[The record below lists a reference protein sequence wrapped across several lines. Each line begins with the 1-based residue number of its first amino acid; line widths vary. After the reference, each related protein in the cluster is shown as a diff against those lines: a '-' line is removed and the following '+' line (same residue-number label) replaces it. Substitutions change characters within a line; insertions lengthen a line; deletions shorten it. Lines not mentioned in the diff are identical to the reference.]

1 MLVDDHGFVRSA
13 IRQALTATDIEVVGE
28 ASSAEEALR
37 IAPELRPDVLLID
50 IDLPGA
56 SGLRLLRELRPRL
69 PDAKFVML
77 TVSTSQADVLEAV
90 RLGAVGY
97 LTKDLDAD
105 ALLRAIRGVGDGDLA
120 MPRKLAARTMR
131 DLVDGVGARAMER
144 GTPGLDAL
152 SPREDEILRLLADGM
167 TDREIAEALTISTRT
182 VETHVSNILRKLD
195 ARNRA
200 EAARRYVDDA
210 EEPRRRRLL
219 AGRRS
224 GPGAGAA
231 RALDREARPVAEGD
245 EQPFAGQRELVDLA
259 ELDLERRVPHDQ
271 QSLGR
276 EDELAGELVRAV
288 AEEVA
293 GDQRRGSDV
302 DRLLARPE
310 AFGRSP
316 STSMLGSPSTR

>member
-1 MLVDDHGFVRSA
+1 MRSILRVMLVDDHGFVRSA
-13 IRQALTATDIEVVGE
+13 IRQALTATDIQVVGE
-28 ASSAEEALR
+28 APSAEEALR

-97 LTKDLDAD
+97 LTKDLDAE

-182 VETHVSNILRKLD
+182 VESHVSNILRKLD
-195 ARNRA
+195 ARNRP
-200 EAARRYVDDA
+200 EAARRYRD
-210 EEPRRRRLL
+210 
-219 AGRRS
+219 S
-224 GPGAGAA
+224 
-231 RALDREARPVAEGD
+231 
-245 EQPFAGQRELVDLA
+245 
-259 ELDLERRVPHDQ
+259 Q
-271 QSLGR
+271 Q
-276 EDELAGELVRAV
+276 A
-288 AEEVA
+288 
-293 GDQRRGSDV
+293 
-302 DRLLARPE
+302 
-310 AFGRSP
+310 
-316 STSMLGSPSTR
+316 